1 MKQDEN
7 ILDVLMYLFENYI
20 DNEQDSNIE
29 LGYDAIREQL
39 FNVGFSHN
47 EISKAFTWL
56 DDLTP
61 QATDFDLNLVDR
73 PQPAMRLYTADE
85 KEKFPTECQ
94 GFLLFLQQLGI
105 VNTEVR
111 EVVIER
117 CMALESEQLS
127 LDELKWV
134 LLMVL
139 FNDND
144 EPQAHA
150 QMIWVEQLL
159 YGETNM
165 TLH

>member
-20 DNEQDSNIE
+20 DDEQDNSFDIE
-29 LGYDAIREQL
+29 YDDIREKL

-47 EISKAFTWL
+47 EINKAFTWL
-56 DDLTP
+56 DDLSV
-61 QATDFDLNLVDR
+61 QSTDFSMNLNT
-73 PQPAMRLYTADE
+73 PPAAIRLYTDDE

-105 VNTEVR
+105 VNTSVR

-117 CMALESEQLS
+117 CMALESELLS
-127 LDELKWV
+127 LDELKWF

-139 FNDND
+139 FNDSD
-144 EPQAHA
+144 KPQENT
-150 QMIWVEQLL
+150 QMIWVENLL